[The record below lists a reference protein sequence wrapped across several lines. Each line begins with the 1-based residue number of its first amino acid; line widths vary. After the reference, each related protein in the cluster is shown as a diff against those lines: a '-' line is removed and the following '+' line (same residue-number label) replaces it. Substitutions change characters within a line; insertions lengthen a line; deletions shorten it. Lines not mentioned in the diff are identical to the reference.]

1 MPEGLTADGHA
12 VCCTIGMKQT
22 VRHLLRAMRTKVQ
35 ATRAEW
41 RRKRRNQ
48 PDTSVYEEIGV
59 GALIG
64 WSACIV
70 LSWNFPPLVVA
81 VVALCGLCSG
91 AVIGLLLWIGS
102 AKLPEERIAPP
113 PERER
118 RPGKTYFRDDRQGPA
133 DH

>member
-1 MPEGLTADGHA
+1 MPEGLHADGHA
-12 VCCTIGMKQT
+12 ACCTSGMKQAI
-22 VRHLLRAMRTKVQ
+22 RYLLRAMRTQ
-35 ATRAEW
+35 ARTILAEW
-41 RRKRRNQ
+41 RRKPGNS
-48 PDTSVYEEIGV
+48 PEASVYEEIAV

-64 WSACIV
+64 WGACIL

-102 AKLPEERIAPP
+102 AELPEERIAPP
-113 PERER
+113 VERQR
-118 RPGKTYFRDDRQGPA
+118 RPDKTYSRDDRQGPP

>member
-1 MPEGLTADGHA
+1 MPEELHGDGHA
-12 VCCTIGMKQT
+12 VCCTSGMKQAI
-22 VRHLLRAMRTKVQ
+22 RYLLRAMRTQ
-35 ATRAEW
+35 ARTILADW
-41 RRKRRNQ
+41 RRKLQNS
-48 PDTSVYEEIGV
+48 PETSVYEEIGA

-64 WSACIV
+64 WGACIV

-81 VVALCGLCSG
+81 VFALCGLCSG

-102 AKLPEERIAPP
+102 AQLPEERIAPP

-118 RPGKTYFRDDRQGPA
+118 RPAKTYFRDDRQGPA